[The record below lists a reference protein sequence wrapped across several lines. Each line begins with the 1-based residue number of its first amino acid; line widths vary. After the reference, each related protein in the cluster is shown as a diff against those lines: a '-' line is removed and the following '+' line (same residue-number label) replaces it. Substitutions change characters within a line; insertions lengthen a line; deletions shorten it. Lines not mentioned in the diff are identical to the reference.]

1 MGAPQEFLC
10 VFFDVVLWMWFKLLV
25 NESHRTER
33 TQSPSGFSSKVQST
47 IMNGS
52 HRLGWSE
59 RVWGQSTA
67 WASTVWHLLDLR
79 NDCIQ
84 CRSAEKLWSH
94 DIIHTTRSFFGNKH
108 MFHHK
113 EMNHVSI
120 SLQIY
125 STSEQKVKF
134 LYFPSTYRAKSIYFN
149 SVQNHTISFFI
160 AVHITLFAFAS

>member
-1 MGAPQEFLC
+1 MLC
-10 VFFDVVLWMWFKLLV
+10 CGCDSSCWWMNLTELSAHRVHLASLLKC
-25 NESHRTER
+25 N
-33 TQSPSGFSSKVQST
+33 ST

-149 SVQNHTISFFI
+149 SVQNHTIHFS
-160 AVHITLFAFAS
+160 